1 MLYKDLFDCNEH
13 YEKIDLNNASF
24 DKDGICIVMCTWKR
38 RQYLQNTIIM
48 LEKQKNKQK
57 INFFIWNNN
66 NNEESSFFSTI
77 KSNIIN
83 INIHHS
89 PINIGGIGRFILTK
103 YICEKLHHFPSVI
116 FIDDDQL
123 FDNNTIEILLTNF
136 NENESYHWSGKI
148 FNKSSYWKGISNVYH
163 PCGEHY
169 KYLDYGGTGFMIIN
183 TECFLIEDFY
193 KFNKK
198 YLFIEDLWMSYFISK
213 KLGYRLKNGKDL
225 KNDVKIINGENNSI
239 IAQVNLLK
247 SLKDEFLE
255 LLRTEGEWDV

>member
-1 MLYKDLFDCNEH
+1 MLYKDLFDYNEH
-13 YEKIDLNNASF
+13 CEKINFNNASL

-38 RQYLQNTIIM
+38 LQYLQNTITM
-48 LEKQKNKQK
+48 LEEQNIKQK

-66 NNEESSFFSTI
+66 DDISFFTTI

-89 PINIGGIGRFILTK
+89 PINIGGMGRFILIK
-103 YICEKLHHFPSVI
+103 YICTKLYNFSSVI

-123 FDNNTIEILLTNF
+123 FNNNTIEILLNNF
-136 NENESYHWSGKI
+136 NKNESCHWSGKI
-148 FNKSSYWKGISNVYH
+148 FNKSSYWKGISNIYH
-163 PCGEHY
+163 SDGEHY

-183 TECFLIEDFY
+183 TECFLTEDFY

-198 YLFIEDLWMSYFISK
+198 YLFIEDLWMSYYVSK

-225 KNDVKIINGENNSI
+225 KNNVKIINGENNSV
-239 IAQVNLLK
+239 IAQVNLLRT
-247 SLKDEFLE
+247 LKIEFLE
-255 LLRTEGEWDV
+255 ILRKEGEWNV